1 MKWNNRLKVKK
12 NIYLDICLKVNMNRL
27 EYYNR
32 QKISWED
39 SEIQDIRREYVDG
52 QMTISQIGDLHR
64 RTPGSISYA
73 LKRIDVIADTTL
85 ARGYSDYKESE
96 LYKEIVETP
105 KTNKLDKEQ
114 SRGIWTNLEE
124 QQLLNELEINM
135 DHVTIAANHKRTIGG
150 IRKRIKKMIINMHN
164 SGKTVKEIEEI
175 TKMTQQ
181 QINFIIRYS
190 SNSEQKS
197 LIQINTPVHE
207 IIPPIQTE
215 IQQIKQD
222 LTEIKTELKTFS
234 KEMSMLKK
242 SVGQMMVMI
251 KQIYEFETEQ

>member
-1 MKWNNRLKVKK
+1 MQS
-12 NIYLDICLKVNMNRL
+12 L

-32 QKISWED
+32 QKNSWED
-39 SEIQDIRREYVDG
+39 SELQEIRREYVDG
-52 QMTISQIGDLHR
+52 QMTISQIGDIHR

-73 LKRIDVIADTTL
+73 LKRIDVITNTTL
-85 ARGYSDYKESE
+85 ARGYSDYKESN
-96 LYKEIVETP
+96 LYKEIVGTP
-105 KTNKLDKEQ
+105 KTNRTELQEQ
-114 SRGIWTNLEE
+114 SGRIWTDLEE

-135 DHVTIAANHKRTIGG
+135 DHATIATNHKRTIGG
-150 IRKRIKKMIINMHN
+150 IRKHIKKMIINMHK
-164 SGKTVKEIEEI
+164 SGKTVKEIEVL

-190 SNSEQKS
+190 TNSEQKS
-197 LIQINTPVHE
+197 LIQINTSVHE
-207 IIPPIQTE
+207 IVPPIQTE

-234 KEMSMLKK
+234 KEMGMLKK